1 MKIRYLDGP
10 RLYHAFLA
18 GGNAVIQDQNYLNKI
33 NVFPV
38 PDADT
43 GTNLASTM
51 NSIARGAV
59 ASRSMKETLA
69 SIAQAAIQGARG
81 NSGLIFAQFI
91 YGISRELGNERRVAA
106 GHFAESVKKAVAY
119 ATRAILTPVEGTM
132 ITLIRD
138 WADAIYAE
146 RHRTHDYA
154 ELLSGSLVAAR
165 TSLQETPKKLAVLA
179 KAGVVDAGAKG
190 FVDFLEGVVHFIKK
204 GDLKS
209 VPVVEDPPPAP
220 AFTVHRHAGPPGR
233 RYCSEALLTGKEL
246 DVDRIRGLVQE
257 FGDSA
262 IVAGSDE
269 LVRIHVHSD
278 DPAGLFLKV
287 REFGSIAQIKVDDMR
302 RQQEAVHAPKARI
315 ALVVDSACDLP
326 AEVFDRHQI
335 HLLPFQV
342 SFGADLF
349 LDKLTI
355 TPDQFYGLFETEA
368 EPPRSAQPSAAGVE
382 ALFAFLGSHYESLIV
397 LTLSEKMSG
406 LYSACR
412 VATTKNPGLKV
423 SIINSRGLSAQI
435 GLVALRAAEA
445 IEAGM
450 SHADVTGL
458 CEEWV
463 LKTGIFVDVSCIRHM
478 VRSGRLGRMKG
489 FLANA
494 LKLKPIVT
502 IDREGKGTTAGK
514 SLTRDGNMKKI
525 VRKLRKITSKRTI
538 QAYAIVHA
546 KDPERA
552 ETYAA
557 RLTEALGRPPAFV
570 MSASPVIGVH
580 VGPGLVAV
588 AMTCE

>member
-18 GGNAVIQDQNYLNKI
+18 GGEAVIRDQNYLNKI

-51 NSIARGAV
+51 RSIARGAV
-59 ASRSMKETLA
+59 ASRSMKATLA
-69 SIAQAAIQGARG
+69 SIAQAALQGARG
-81 NSGLIFAQFI
+81 NSGLIFAQYI
-91 YGISRELGNERRVAA
+91 YGLSRELGNERRVHA

-119 ATRAILTPVEGTM
+119 ATRSILTPVEGTM

-138 WADAIYAE
+138 WADAVDAE
-146 RHRTHDYA
+146 RHRTSDFA
-154 ELLSGSLVAAR
+154 ELLSESLKAAR
-165 TSLQETPKKLAVLA
+165 KSLLDTPKKLRQLA

-190 FVDFLEGVVHFIKK
+190 FVDFLEGVVHFIRK
-204 GDLKS
+204 GDLKA
-209 VPVVEDPPPAP
+209 VPVVEEPPPAP
-220 AFTVHRHAGPPGR
+220 ALSVHRHSGPPKR
-233 RYCSEALLTGKEL
+233 RYCSEALLTGKAL

-257 FGDSA
+257 YGDSA

-269 LVRIHVHSD
+269 LVRVHVHSN
-278 DPAGLFLKV
+278 DPAGLFHKV
-287 REFGSIAQIKVDDMR
+287 RELGTIAQIKVDDMR
-302 RQQEAVHAPKARI
+302 RQQEAAHAPKGRI

-355 TPDQFYGLFETEA
+355 TPDQFYGLFEKEA
-368 EPPRSAQPSAAGVE
+368 ELPQSAQPSAAGVE
-382 ALFAFLGSHYESLIV
+382 ALFAFLGSHYESLLV

-412 VATTKNPGLKV
+412 VATKKSPGLKIAIV
-423 SIINSRGLSAQI
+423 NSRGLSAQI

-450 SHADVTGL
+450 SHEEVTGL

-463 LKTGIFVDVSCIRHM
+463 AKTTIFVDVTSIRHM

-494 LKLKPIVT
+494 LKLKPVVT
-502 IDREGKGTTAGK
+502 IDREGKGATAGK
-514 SLTRDGNMKKI
+514 SFSRDGNMKKI
-525 VRKLRKITSKRTI
+525 VRKLRKIAWERRI
-538 QAYAIVHA
+538 HAYAIVHA
-546 KDPERA
+546 RDPERA
-552 ETYAA
+552 EAYAA

-588 AMTCE
+588 ALSCE

>member
-18 GGNAVIQDQNYLNKI
+18 GGNAVIQDQDYLNKI

-51 NSIARGAV
+51 RSIARGAV
-59 ASRSMKETLA
+59 ASRSIKATLA
-69 SIAQAAIQGARG
+69 SIAQAALHGARG

-91 YGISRELGNERRVAA
+91 YGISRELGNERKVAA
-106 GHFAESVKKAVAY
+106 AHFAESVKRAVAY
-119 ATRAILTPVEGTM
+119 ATKSILTPVEGTM

-138 WADAIYAE
+138 WADAVYAE

-154 ELLSGSLVAAR
+154 ELLSGSLDVAR
-165 TSLQETPKKLAVLA
+165 KSLQETPKKLAVLA

-190 FVDFLEGVVHFIKK
+190 FVDFLEGVVHFIRK

-209 VPVVEDPPPAP
+209 VPIVENPPPAP
-220 AFTVHRHAGPPGR
+220 AFAVHRHTGPPR
-233 RYCSEALLTGKEL
+233 HRYCSEALLTGKEL
-246 DVDRIRGLVQE
+246 DLDRIRGLVQE
-257 FGDSA
+257 SGDSA

-269 LVRIHVHSD
+269 MVRIHVHSD
-278 DPAGLFLKV
+278 DPAGLFHKV
-287 REFGSIAQIKVDDMR
+287 RELGSLAQIKVDDMR
-302 RQQEAVHAPKARI
+302 RQQEAVQAPKARI

-355 TPDQFYGLFETEA
+355 TPDRFYGLFETEA
-368 EPPRSAQPSAAGVE
+368 ELPRSAQPSAAGIE

-412 VATTKNPGLKV
+412 VATQKEPGLRITIV
-423 SIINSRGLSAQI
+423 NSRGLSAQI
-435 GLVALRAAEA
+435 GLVALRGAEA

-450 SHADVTGL
+450 SHEEVAGL

-463 LKTGIFVDVSCIRHM
+463 AKSSIFVDVTSIRHM

-489 FLANA
+489 LLANA
-494 LKLKPIVT
+494 LRLKPIVT
-502 IDREGKGTTAGK
+502 VDREGKGTTAGK
-514 SLTRDGNMKKI
+514 SFTRDGNMKKI
-525 VRKLRKITSKRTI
+525 VRKLRKIGSERKI
-538 QAYAIVHA
+538 HAYAIVHA

-552 ETYAA
+552 EAYAA
-557 RLTEALGRPPAFV
+557 RLTETLGRPPAFV

-588 AMTCE
+588 ALTCE

>member
-18 GGNAVIQDQNYLNKI
+18 GGNAVIRDQDYLNKI
-33 NVFPV
+33 NIFPV

-51 NSIARGAV
+51 KSIARGAV
-59 ASRSMKETLA
+59 ASRSMKATLA
-69 SIAQAAIQGARG
+69 SIAEAALHGARG
-81 NSGLIFAQFI
+81 NSGLIFAQYI
-91 YGISRELGNERRVAA
+91 YGISRELGNERRVSAL
-106 GHFAESVKKAVAY
+106 HFAESVKRAVAY
-119 ATRAILTPVEGTM
+119 ATKSILTPVEGTM

-138 WADAIYAE
+138 WADAVYAE
-146 RHRTHDYA
+146 RFRTHDYA
-154 ELLSGSLVAAR
+154 EILSRSLEAAR
-165 TSLQETPKKLAVLA
+165 KSLRETPRKLAQLA

-190 FVDFLEGVVHFIKK
+190 FVDFLEGVVHFIRK

-220 AFTVHRHAGPPGR
+220 AFTVHRHSGPLR
-233 RYCSEALLTGKEL
+233 NRYCSEALLTGMAL

-257 FGDSA
+257 YGDSA
-262 IVAGSDE
+262 IVAGSDQ
-269 LVRIHVHSD
+269 LVRIHVHAN
-278 DPAGLFLKV
+278 DPAGLFSKL
-287 REFGSIAQIKVDDMR
+287 REFGSVAQIKVDDMR
-302 RQQEAVHAPKARI
+302 RQQEAVHAPKGRI

-326 AEVFDRHQI
+326 AEIFDRHQI

-342 SFGADLF
+342 SFGTDLY

-355 TPDQFYGLFETEA
+355 TPDQFYTLFETES
-368 EPPRSAQPSAAGVE
+368 EPPQSAQPSAAGVE

-412 VATTKNPGLKV
+412 VATKKSPGLKIAIV
-423 SIINSRGLSAQI
+423 NSRGLSAQI

-450 SHADVTGL
+450 RHEDVAGL

-463 LKTGIFVDVSCIRHM
+463 AKSGIFVDVTSIRHM

-502 IDREGKGTTAGK
+502 VDREGKGTTAGK
-514 SLTRDGNMKKI
+514 SLSRDGNMKKI
-525 VRKLRKITSKRTI
+525 VRKLRRIAAERPI
-538 QAYAIVHA
+538 HAYAIVHA

-552 ETYAA
+552 EAYAA
-557 RLTEALGRPPAFV
+557 KMTEALGRPPAFV

-580 VGPGLVAV
+580 VGSGLVAV
-588 AMTCE
+588 ALTCK

>member
-1 MKIRYLDGP
+1 MKIKYLDGP

-18 GGNAVIQDQNYLNKI
+18 GGNAVIQDQNYLNEI

-43 GTNLASTM
+43 GTNLAATM
-51 NSIARGAV
+51 KSIAREAV
-59 ASRSMKETLA
+59 VSRSIKTTLA
-69 SIAQAAIQGARG
+69 SIAQAALHGARG
-81 NSGLIFAQFI
+81 NSGLIFAQYI

-106 GHFAESVKKAVAY
+106 AHFAESVKRAVAY
-119 ATRAILTPVEGTM
+119 ATKSIMTPVEGTM
-132 ITLIRD
+132 ITVIRD
-138 WADAIYAE
+138 WADAVYAE

-154 ELLSGSLVAAR
+154 ELLSGSLDTAQR
-165 TSLQETPKKLAVLA
+165 SLQETPKKLPLLA

-190 FVDFLEGVVHFIKK
+190 FVDFLEGVVHFIRK

-209 VPVVEDPPPAP
+209 VPVVEAPLPAP
-220 AFTVHRHAGPPGR
+220 AFTVHRHAETPR
-233 RYCSEALLTGKEL
+233 HRYCSEALLTGIDL
-246 DVDRIRGLVQE
+246 DVERIRGLVQE
-257 FGDSA
+257 YGDSA

-269 LVRIHVHSD
+269 LVRIHVHSS
-278 DPAGLFLKV
+278 DPAGLFHKV
-287 REFGSIAQIKVDDMR
+287 RELGSVAQIKVDDMQ
-302 RQQEAVHAPKARI
+302 RQQEAVNAPKART

-342 SFGADLF
+342 SFGTDLF

-368 EPPRSAQPSAAGVE
+368 ELPRSAQPSAAGVE
-382 ALFAFLGSHYESLIV
+382 ALFAFLGSHYESLLV

-412 VATTKNPGLKV
+412 VASERNPGLRIAIV
-423 SIINSRGLSAQI
+423 NSRGLSAQI
-435 GLVALRAAEA
+435 GLIALRAAEA

-450 SHADVTGL
+450 SHEDVVGF

-463 LKTGIFVDVSCIRHM
+463 AKSGIFVDVTNIRHM
-478 VRSGRLGRMKG
+478 IRSGRLGRMKG
-489 FLANA
+489 LLANA

-514 SLTRDGNMKKI
+514 SFTRDGNMKKI
-525 VRKLRKITSKRTI
+525 VRKLRKIASERKIR
-538 QAYAIVHA
+538 AYAIVHA
-546 KDPERA
+546 RDPERA
-552 ETYAA
+552 DVYAA

-588 AMTCE
+588 ALICE

>member
-18 GGNAVIQDQNYLNKI
+18 GGNAVIQDQGYLNKI

-51 NSIARGAV
+51 RSIARGAV
-59 ASRSMKETLA
+59 ASRTMKATLA
-69 SIAQAAIQGARG
+69 SIAQAALYGARG
-81 NSGLIFAQFI
+81 NSGLIFAQYI

-106 GHFAESVKKAVAY
+106 AHFAESVKKAVAY
-119 ATRAILTPVEGTM
+119 ATRSILTPVEGTM
-132 ITLIRD
+132 ITIIRD
-138 WADAIYAE
+138 WADAVYAE

-154 ELLSGSLVAAR
+154 ELLSGSLEAAR
-165 TSLQETPKKLAVLA
+165 RSLQETPKKLALLA

-190 FVDFLEGVVHFIKK
+190 FVDFLEGVVHFIRK

-209 VPVVEDPPPAP
+209 VPIVEDPPAAP
-220 AFTVHRHAGPPGR
+220 AFTVHRHPGPLR
-233 RYCSEALLTGKEL
+233 HRYCSEALLTGSGL
-246 DVDRIRGLVQE
+246 DVDLIRGIVQE
-257 FGDSA
+257 YGDSA

-269 LVRIHVHSD
+269 LVRIHVHAD
-278 DPAGLFLKV
+278 DPAGLFSKI
-287 REFGSIAQIKVDDMR
+287 REHGSVAQIKVDDMR
-302 RQQEAVHAPKARI
+302 RQQEAVHAPKGRI

-342 SFGADLF
+342 SFGTDLF

-355 TPDQFYGLFETEA
+355 TPDQFYSLFEAEA
-368 EPPRSAQPSAAGVE
+368 EPPRSSQPSAAGVE
-382 ALFAFLGSHYESLIV
+382 ALFAFLGSHYESIIV

-412 VATTKNPGLKV
+412 VATEKEPGLKIAIV
-423 SIINSRGLSAQI
+423 NSRGISAQT

-450 SHADVTGL
+450 SHEDVTGL

-463 LKTGIFVDVSCIRHM
+463 AKSAIYVDVTSIRHM
-478 VRSGRLGRMKG
+478 LRSGRLGRMKG
-489 FLANA
+489 LLANV

-502 IDREGKGTTAGK
+502 IDREGRGTTAGK
-514 SLTRDGNMKKI
+514 SFTRDGNMKKI
-525 VRKLRKITSKRTI
+525 VRRLRKIASERPI
-538 QAYAIVHA
+538 HAYAIVHA
-546 KDPERA
+546 KDPDRA
-552 ETYAA
+552 EAFAA
-557 RLTEALGRPPAFV
+557 RLTEALGRPPEFV

-588 AMTCE
+588 ALSCE

>member
-10 RLYHAFLA
+10 RIYHAFLA
-18 GGNAVIQDQNYLNKI
+18 GGNAVIQDQDYLNKI

-51 NSIARGAV
+51 RSIARGAV
-59 ASRSMKETLA
+59 ASRSIKATLA
-69 SIAQAAIQGARG
+69 SIAQAALHGARG
-81 NSGLIFAQFI
+81 NSGLIFAQYI
-91 YGISRELGNERRVAA
+91 YGISRELGNERKVAA
-106 GHFAESVKKAVAY
+106 AHFAESVKRAVAY
-119 ATRAILTPVEGTM
+119 ATKSILIPVEGTM

-138 WADAIYAE
+138 WADAVYAE

-154 ELLSGSLVAAR
+154 ELLAGSLDVAR
-165 TSLQETPKKLAVLA
+165 KSLQETPKKLALLA

-190 FVDFLEGVVHFIKK
+190 FVDFLEGVVHFIRK
-204 GDLKS
+204 GDLKL
-209 VPVVEDPPPAP
+209 VPIVEGPPPAP
-220 AFTVHRHAGPPGR
+220 AFAVHRHTGPPR
-233 RYCSEALLTGKEL
+233 HRYCSEALLTGKEL
-246 DVDRIRGLVQE
+246 DLDRIRGLVQE
-257 FGDSA
+257 YGDSA

-278 DPAGLFLKV
+278 DPAGLFHKV
-287 REFGSIAQIKVDDMR
+287 RDLGSVAQIKVDDMR
-302 RQQEAVHAPKARI
+302 RQQEALQTPKARI

-355 TPDQFYGLFETEA
+355 TPDQFYRLFETET
-368 EPPRSAQPSAAGVE
+368 ELPRSAQPSAAGVE

-406 LYSACR
+406 LYGACR
-412 VATTKNPGLKV
+412 VATEKEPGLRV
-423 SIINSRGLSAQI
+423 AIINSRGLSAQI
-435 GLVALRAAEA
+435 GLIALRTAEA
-445 IEAGM
+445 IESGM
-450 SHADVTGL
+450 SHEEVSAL

-463 LKTGIFVDVSCIRHM
+463 AKSSIFVDVTNIRHM

-489 FLANA
+489 LLAKA
-494 LKLKPIVT
+494 LRLKPIVT
-502 IDREGKGTTAGK
+502 VDREGKGTTAGK
-514 SLTRDGNMKKI
+514 SFTRDGNMKKI
-525 VRKLRKITSKRTI
+525 VRKLRKIASERKI
-538 QAYAIVHA
+538 HAYAIVHA

-552 ETYAA
+552 EAYAA
-557 RLTEALGRPPAFV
+557 RLTETLGCPPAFV

-588 AMTCE
+588 ALTRE